1 MHTETCSVPKEILLN
16 NLKELV
22 SHESASMKILWANRV
37 ACERGGM
44 TIDEIVGRYCY
55 TVWAGRTEPC
65 PDCPVLNAMKTGKPH
80 SREVYDRRGNAWLI
94 HGYPIRDAGGQIT
107 SGMEIALDI
116 TDRKKAERSLKKY
129 RDHLEEL
136 VEIRTRELSKTN
148 AQLRKEMAERIHVEK
163 ELKQREQELKEKSCY
178 LEEANIALKVL
189 LEQREKDKCEL
200 EENVLTNVQKALL
213 PYVEKVRNAPS
224 ALDRGIY
231 LDILE
236 SSIKGIVSP
245 FYRNMT
251 LKQFN
256 LTPREIEIASL
267 VKEGKSTKEIADL
280 LILSPRTIDLHRL
293 NIREKLGLKSKK
305 TNLRSFLLS
314 CS

>member
-22 SHESASMKILWANRV
+22 SHESADMRILWANRV
-37 ACERGGM
+37 ACLRGGM

-80 SREVYDRRGNAWLI
+80 SREVYDKRGNAWLI

-116 TDRKKAERSLKKY
+116 TDRKHAEKSLKKY

-136 VEIRTRELSKTN
+136 VEIRTQELSKTN

-163 ELKQREQELKEKSCY
+163 ELKQREQELQEKSSY

-224 ALDRGIY
+224 ASDRGIY

-267 VKEGKSTKEIADL
+267 VKEGKSTKEIAEL